1 MADPYAAIIFRLLDD
16 TIANANVPLGVR
28 EQATYVKVSYTTHRN
43 TYRLM
48 AQTSV
53 IFNGGNVLHPSHGNQ
68 GPNGNAH
75 LPVYRLGGVIRAIA
89 MDHQVT
95 PGPGDYEGHPIE
107 LLSILDPAIQNG
119 LPGERIFD
127 LHRYLIAMERV
138 ANEHLARLTR
148 QYGYHY
154 ILRAGLEEYY
164 MTKAVAEAVIFLRA
178 DRRGVAYRVR
188 AQRACYEAME
198 ETPTLTDQRKAE
210 VINFVNCAPED
221 AHRFWNWLAANR
233 ARYHAMRECLGLM
246 NNIQCLLG
254 ACVPPLVLTNHPT

>member
-28 EQATYVKVSYTTHRN
+28 EQATYVKVLYATHRN

-48 AQTSV
+48 AQTSA

-164 MTKAVAEAVIFLRA
+164 MT
-178 DRRGVAYRVR
+178 
-188 AQRACYEAME
+188 
-198 ETPTLTDQRKAE
+198 
-210 VINFVNCAPED
+210 
-221 AHRFWNWLAANR
+221 
-233 ARYHAMRECLGLM
+233 
-246 NNIQCLLG
+246 
-254 ACVPPLVLTNHPT
+254 